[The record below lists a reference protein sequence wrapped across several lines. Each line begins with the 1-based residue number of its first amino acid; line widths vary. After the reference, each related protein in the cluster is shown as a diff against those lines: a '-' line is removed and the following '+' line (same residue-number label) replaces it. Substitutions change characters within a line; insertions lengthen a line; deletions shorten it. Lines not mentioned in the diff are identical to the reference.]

1 MQMETA
7 MAAALANIAQH
18 GDTDIFPFPF
28 ENLIF
33 RDEPLNAQASLE
45 AIHQNFVSS
54 LANSPPQTIPTLAQV
69 GYAGFRWATLIDP
82 LWNAYYL
89 ALLVSI
95 ADQIETQRIPEADQR
110 VFSYRF
116 DWQPSSA
123 KLFKDSTWITFRQR
137 CVELSK
143 ANQIVVQTD
152 IADFYPRIYH
162 HRIENA
168 LHRLPSPGDTP
179 SRIMELLGKFAF
191 SKHVSYGIPIGG
203 PGSRIL
209 AELALDG
216 VDKLLIRSGINFCR
230 YADDYAIF
238 CKDKSEAYRALVF
251 LSEKL
256 ANEGLSLQKKKTRIL
271 SSDEF
276 LDTIGMLAPTVLD
289 DNRATD
295 EQRLL
300 NISVRFDPYSPHA
313 EQEYEELKL
322 AVSNIDVVGIIGR
335 ELAKTSIDTAVAK
348 QAVQAIAVLTPKQQ
362 ELAARTLLAER
373 NLLTLAPVFVTVIRV
388 VRDLY
393 PQFSIPFRKEVDNL
407 LCDLLSNN
415 SPLLSVE
422 VNLAYFLQAL
432 AGNQTER
439 KEELLIKLFRDSANP
454 IIRRLIILTMA
465 RWGCTYWLSDIKN
478 QYAALTAFEKR
489 AFLVASYALGDEG
502 KHWRQHT
509 KPTWDPQAVLVR
521 NWYSN
526 RYQTN
531 KSVPV

>member
-1 MQMETA
+1 MQIEA
-7 MAAALANIAQH
+7 AIAAALANIAQH

-33 RDEPLNAQASLE
+33 RDEQAKAQSVIE
-45 AIHQNFVSS
+45 EMHKSFTSSVTNF
-54 LANSPPQTIPTLAQV
+54 PPQTVPTLTQV
-69 GYAGFRWATLIDP
+69 GYTGFRWATLIDP

-95 ADQIETQRIPEADQR
+95 ADQIEAQRIPVSDQR

-116 DWQPSSA
+116 DWQPTAA
-123 KLFKDSTWITFRQR
+123 KLFKDSTWIDFRKR
-137 CVELSK
+137 CIELSK
-143 ANQIVVQTD
+143 ENFIVVQTD

-162 HRIENA
+162 HRIENS
-168 LHRLPSPGDTP
+168 LHRLPAPGDTP

-203 PGSRIL
+203 PASRIL

-216 VDKLLIRSGINFCR
+216 VDKLLVRNGVNFCR

-238 CKDKSEAYRALVF
+238 CKDKSTAYRALVF

-276 LDTIGMLAPTVLD
+276 LETVEMLAPENLD
-289 DNRATD
+289 MARATD
-295 EQRLL
+295 EQKLL

-335 ELAKTSIDTAVAK
+335 ELAKTSIDTAVSK
-348 QAVQAIAVLTPKQQ
+348 QAVQAISALPLKQQ
-362 ELAARTLLAER
+362 EQAVKTLLEER
-373 NLLTLAPVFVTVIRV
+373 NLMTLAPVFVTVIRV

-393 PQFSIPFRKEVDNL
+393 PQLTLPFRKEVDQL

-439 KEELLIKLFRDSANP
+439 KEELLIKLFRDNANP

-478 QYAALTAFEKR
+478 QYGALTAFERR
-489 AFLVASYALGDEG
+489 AFLVASYFLGDEG
-502 KHWRQHT
+502 HHWRQHT
-509 KPTWDPQAVLVR
+509 KPTWDPHALLVR
-521 NWYSN
+521 DWFST
-526 RYQTN
+526 RFQTN